1 VNLPSNALVACGDNV
16 FQRLE
21 ELCRM
26 IHSHRLANGQKF
38 HDVDPALTT
47 LIFGHKRLKL
57 MKTISQLALSQTCG
71 FAFTKRIRFT
81 KDGPDDF
88 KHRMC
93 ANIAAFIFLVALAG
107 PAATDALDYCV

>member
-21 ELCRM
+21 ELC
-26 IHSHRLANGQKF
+26 RLANGQKF

-47 LIFGHKRLKL
+47 LIFGHKRLRL

-107 PAATDALDYCV
+107 PAATGALDYCV